1 MSRKK
6 PRELRPEEKELWQQV
21 ARTATPLHTSLKS
34 VVSKLSQPA
43 EKEPKAPAFKP
54 SSFEIGAK
62 SLPRTET
69 RDIAPTTGA
78 GFHNRPL
85 RMDKK
90 TYGRMKRG
98 KADPEARIDLHGM
111 TAAAAKTALT
121 SFILR
126 SHGEGK
132 RLVLVITGKGRE
144 KPVSG
149 PIPIRHGILRQE
161 LPHWLSIP
169 PLASL
174 VLQVAEAHQKHGGG
188 GAFYV
193 YLARRR

>member
-6 PRELRPEEKELWQQV
+6 PRELRPEEKELWQQI
-21 ARTATPLHTSLKS
+21 AKTAKPLDISLKS
-34 VVSKLSQPA
+34 VASKISQPA
-43 EKEPKAPAFKP
+43 EKSPKTKAFKP

-69 RDIAPTTGA
+69 RDIAPPISA
-78 GFHNRPL
+78 GLQNRPL

-90 TYGRMKRG
+90 AYGRMKRG

-111 TAAAAKTALT
+111 TAAAAKMALT

-144 KPVSG
+144 KSIAG

-161 LPHWLSIP
+161 LPHCLLYTSP
-169 PLASL
+169 SPRDS
-174 VLQVAEAHQKHGGG
+174 
-188 GAFYV
+188 
-193 YLARRR
+193 